1 VNGSPGVCAGP
12 HVKCFVTAALI
23 SVLAGCGSLLDSLA
37 NQPAPA
43 PSGGAL
49 MYPGSPQGWI
59 GGIGSPPEFEHGRD
73 LSVRKSGSASG
84 YVRSLYQSVDGV
96 GTLVQSIRADAY
108 RGHRVRYSGWIRTS
122 GVGGEGAG
130 LWFRGD
136 GVKIGPFDNMT
147 GRRLTGTKDWQHVSI
162 VVDVPQGTTGVAYGV
177 LLVGPGVIWVDD
189 LRLEVVAETVP
200 VTAPLSER
208 LYSDSAETAALYARL
223 PVRPLNLG
231 FEGEPSAAS
240 QPATVAWA
248 RNASFPFTTDD
259 PDVPSTDLDPLRPLV
274 GGATIVALGEATHGT
289 REFFRMKHRVLA
301 WLVREMGFSNFGI
314 EASLPEALAVD
325 HYVQT
330 GEGNPRQ
337 LLSDLR
343 YWTWNT
349 TEVLAMIEWMR
360 NWNATGQQP
369 RVHFTGVDLGYP
381 GVAIDSVI
389 AFTSRMDPDAG
400 AGVSAAYRCLND
412 LRDPPPESFQVNFTQ
427 YQAQTAEYRASC
439 RAGIRDVDSLFAR
452 NTAAWSSVEGAE
464 KFRVM
469 RRLARIVDQSEE
481 LLGAAADQGFSLRD
495 QFMAENVAWWRDTHA
510 PGAKM
515 VLWAHNAHISRV
527 PRMMGDHLSR
537 RYGAE
542 YLAMAQT
549 FGTGSFN
556 AVFVSNANVNLDL
569 RSYSVTGLRDE
580 SIENVFMAIGLDRLI
595 FDARRLRSDSSAAA
609 EPLQGLLSMRSV
621 GATYRPGNGPTGYQV
636 PYSFRSDYDVIIWF
650 RTATASTLLPYL
662 PR

>member
-1 VNGSPGVCAGP
+1 VNGSPGASAAR
-12 HVKCFVTAALI
+12 HAKSLVTATLF
-23 SVLAGCGSLLDSLA
+23 SVLCGCGSLIDSLSD
-37 NQPAPA
+37 QPAPV
-43 PSGGAL
+43 GGAL
-49 MYPGSPQGWI
+49 MYPGSPQGWS
-59 GGIGSPPEFEHGRD
+59 GGVGSPPEFEHGRD
-73 LSVRKSGSASG
+73 LSVRKSGSASA
-84 YVRSLYQSVDGV
+84 YVRSLYQLVDGA
-96 GTLVQSIRADAY
+96 GTLVQSLRADAY
-108 RGHRVRYSGWIRTS
+108 RGHRVRLSGWIRTS

-147 GRRLTGTKDWQHVSI
+147 GRRLTGTNDWQHVSI
-162 VVDVPQGTTGVAYGV
+162 VVDVPSGTTGVAYGV

-189 LRLEVVAETVP
+189 LTLEVVDETVP

-208 LYSDSAETAALYARL
+208 LYSDSAETAALYSRL
-223 PVRPLNLG
+223 SLRPVNLG

-301 WLVREMGFSNFGI
+301 WLVREMGFSHFGI

-330 GEGNPRQ
+330 GEGNPKQ

-349 TEVLAMIEWMR
+349 TEVLALIEWMR
-360 NWNATGQQP
+360 NWNATGKQP
-369 RVHFTGVDLGYP
+369 RVHFTGFDMGYP

-389 AFTSRMDPDAG
+389 AFTSRMAPGAG
-400 AGVSAAYRCLND
+400 AGVSAAYRCLNE
-412 LRDPPPESFQVNFTQ
+412 LRDPPPNSFQLNFAQ
-427 YQAQTAEYRASC
+427 YQAQSAEYRASC

-452 NTAAWSSVEGAE
+452 NAASWSSVEGNE
-464 KFRVM
+464 KYRVM
-469 RRLARIVDQSEE
+469 RRLARIVDQTEE
-481 LLGAAADQGFSLRD
+481 LASAATEQGVAVRD
-495 QFMAENVAWWRDTHA
+495 QLMAENVGWWHDTHA

-542 YLAMAQT
+542 YLVMAQT

-569 RSYSVTGLRDE
+569 RSHTVTGLREEAIE
-580 SIENVFMAIGLDRLI
+580 SVFMAIGLERLI

-636 PYSFRSDYDVIIWF
+636 PYYFRSDYDVIIWF
-650 RTATASTLLPYL
+650 RNATASTLLPYL
-662 PR
+662 P